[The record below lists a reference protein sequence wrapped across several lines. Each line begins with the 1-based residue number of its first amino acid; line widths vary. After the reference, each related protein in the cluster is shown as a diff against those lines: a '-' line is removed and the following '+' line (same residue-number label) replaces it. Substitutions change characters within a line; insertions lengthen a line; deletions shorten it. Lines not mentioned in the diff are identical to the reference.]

1 MQRSITDKLGR
12 HVSGW
17 RIKDAGS
24 SGSGGGVG
32 VRRREKVGRKE
43 ERHKV
48 AVVKC
53 ERETGYPVVKI

>member
-1 MQRSITDKLGR
+1 MRRSITDKLGR

-17 RIKDAGS
+17 RIKD
-24 SGSGGGVG
+24 GGRGERVS
-32 VRRREKVGRKE
+32 VRGREKVGRKE

>member
-1 MQRSITDKLGR
+1 MRRSITDKLGR

-17 RIKDAGS
+17 RIKDG
-24 SGSGGGVG
+24 GRGGGVS
-32 VRRREKVGRKE
+32 VRGREKGRKE

>member
-1 MQRSITDKLGR
+1 MAHKRWREGR
-12 HVSGW
+12 EGVS
-17 RIKDAGS
+17 
-24 SGSGGGVG
+24 
-32 VRRREKVGRKE
+32 VRGREKVGRKE

>member
-1 MQRSITDKLGR
+1 MRRSITDKLGR

-17 RIKDAGS
+17 RIKD
-24 SGSGGGVG
+24 GGRREGVS
-32 VRRREKVGRKE
+32 VREREKVGRKE

>member
-1 MQRSITDKLGR
+1 MRRSITDKLGR

-17 RIKDAGS
+17 RIKD
-24 SGSGGGVG
+24 GGGEGG
-32 VRRREKVGRKE
+32 VSVRGREKVGRKE

>member
-1 MQRSITDKLGR
+1 MAHKRWREGR
-12 HVSGW
+12 
-17 RIKDAGS
+17 
-24 SGSGGGVG
+24 GGGVS
-32 VRRREKVGRKE
+32 VRGREKVGRKE

>member
-1 MQRSITDKLGR
+1 MRRSITDKLGR

-17 RIKDAGS
+17 RIKDG
-24 SGSGGGVG
+24 GRGGGVS
-32 VRRREKVGRKE
+32 VRGREKVGRKE
-43 ERHKV
+43 ERYKV